1 MKIYLI
7 IFTLLSTSTLK
18 LANADSSD
26 FTLEQLPSSP
36 SFYKIKKTANTNIR
50 SCQSEIYSYDAAIA
64 EANLSKSHNKV
75 SLKFLN
81 SLVKS
86 DLKKMSSGVFQ
97 HVTMSVASS
106 LLSFNSDSLSPE
118 SIAHYIAD
126 GTQPFLPFIY
136 ANGVMITEVNS
147 KGRTIIYRTEMP
159 VTKNNAQAAALA
171 AAGRE
176 TAITSICDDMDKI
189 NDLLEQEI
197 IIQYDYYDSTGAF
210 YSSFTI
216 NGATKK
222 I

>member
-1 MKIYLI
+1 MQIYLI

-36 SFYKIKKTANTNIR
+36 SFYKIKKPANTNIR
-50 SCQSEIYSYDAAIA
+50 SCQSEIYSYDAAIT
-64 EANLSKSHNKV
+64 EANLSKSQNKV
-75 SLKFLN
+75 SLKYLN
-81 SLVKS
+81 NLVQS

-97 HVTMSVASS
+97 HVTLSVASS
-106 LLSFNSDSLSPE
+106 LLSFNSNSLSPE
-118 SIAHYIAD
+118 SIASYIAD
-126 GTQPFLPFIY
+126 GTQAFLPFIY

-216 NGATKK
+216 NGATEKN
-222 I
+222 

>member
-1 MKIYLI
+1 MKVYLI
-7 IFTLLSTSTLK
+7 IFILLSISTLK
-18 LANADSSD
+18 LANADNSD
-26 FTLEQLPSSP
+26 FALEQLPSSP
-36 SFYKIKKTANTNIR
+36 SFYKIKKPANTNIR

-64 EANLSKSHNKV
+64 EANLSKSQNKV
-75 SLKFLN
+75 SLKYLN
-81 SLVKS
+81 NLVQS

-97 HVTMSVASS
+97 HVTLSVASS
-106 LLSFNSDSLSPE
+106 LLSFNSNSLSPE
-118 SIAHYIAD
+118 SIASYIAD
-126 GTQPFLPFIY
+126 GTQAFLPFIY

-159 VTKNNAQAAALA
+159 VTKNNTQAAALA

-216 NGATKK
+216 NAATEKN
-222 I
+222 